1 MRRDAKRLAMLP
13 GAVVV
18 GVVVIII
25 MVAGF
30 MLLHG

>member
-1 MRRDAKRLAMLP
+1 MRRENKRIAMLP
-13 GAVVV
+13 GAAVV
-18 GVVVIII
+18 GVVLIII